1 MGWHMS
7 IEGLRAD
14 PLRGNEAERELLFES
29 YEQSKQLSRQTG
41 RLLERVLEHAKEPL
55 MHGE

>member
-1 MGWHMS
+1 MS

-41 RLLERVLEHAKEPL
+41 RLLERVLEHAMEPL
-55 MHGE
+55 MYGE